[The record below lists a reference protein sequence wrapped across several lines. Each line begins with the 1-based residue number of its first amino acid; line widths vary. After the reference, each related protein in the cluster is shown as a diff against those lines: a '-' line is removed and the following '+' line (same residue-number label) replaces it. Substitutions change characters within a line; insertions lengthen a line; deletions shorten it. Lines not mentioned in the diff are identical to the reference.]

1 MYKVLKDH
9 AEIAEYKT
17 LAAAKKLAE
26 KEHGEVFCDGQKVYP
41 ADQDGSADLSTANT
55 TYEGQAE
62 TQPTIEAQ
70 SDEAPEAD
78 AQDST
83 CAMQPEETDNT
94 GAIAQEAPD
103 RTGVEGRYRITSLM
117 NVRLRPAL
125 NADIVGIV
133 QPGTI
138 VTVTDIQDDWLTVKN
153 GAENVYILYGGGR
166 YATKLQQ

>member
-1 MYKVLKDH
+1 MYIVFKDH
-9 AEIAEYKT
+9 AELAEYKT
-17 LAAAKKLAE
+17 LAAAKRLAE

-41 ADQDGSADLSTANT
+41 AEQDSSADMAPTCENQPT
-55 TYEGQAE
+55 TYEAQETGYEVQA
-62 TQPTIEAQ
+62 
-70 SDEAPEAD
+70 DE

-83 CAMQPEETDNT
+83 CAMQPEEADNT

-133 QPGTI
+133 QPGTV
-138 VTVTDIQDDWLTVKN
+138 VTVTRIENDWMAVKN
-153 GAENVYILYGGGR
+153 GSENVYILYGGGR
-166 YATKLQQ
+166 YATRL